1 MSLPDRLPPGEQA
14 ADELGPAQA
23 IVVLQRALQQAQ
35 PAFREHRG
43 LRDLRVTKLRRGVAL
58 DCTFTASGPV
68 RVVISTAWSRVLLQ
82 RLRKALRV

>member
-1 MSLPDRLPPGEQA
+1 
-14 ADELGPAQA
+14 
-23 IVVLQRALQQAQ
+23 VVLRRALQQAQ

-58 DCTFTASGPV
+58 DCRFLEARPV